1 MSRWLT
7 DEEAARYGFRWGN
20 WDVTRGAAW
29 PNGGRT
35 LMIESDHV
43 RCQVALSPN
52 GKAITVYP
60 IKGRVQ
66 MTRSAR

>member
-1 MSRWLT
+1 
-7 DEEAARYGFRWGN
+7 
-20 WDVTRGAAW
+20 
-29 PNGGRT
+29 
-35 LMIESDHV
+35 MIESDHV

-60 IKGRVQ
+60 VKGRVQ